1 MAIDDGYV
9 TRGTIRGLLLIERPT
24 FGDERGFFREVER
37 RDTDIDVVLNA
48 QVEHRQWNHSRSM
61 RGVLRGI
68 HAAQWTKCI
77 YVVQGEVQAVIVDL
91 RPDSD
96 HFGQHESFF
105 VGDSRRAMIVVP
117 PGCGNSFLVLS
128 NSVDYIYSVDRE
140 WYPGGEYGIAWDDPD
155 LGIDWKIIGSPLL
168 SEKDARLPRIRELFP
183 EKFR

>member
-1 MAIDDGYV
+1 MANTQSYV
-9 TRGTIRGLLLIERPT
+9 TRCAIPGLILIERPT

-37 RDTDIDVVLNA
+37 RDADVDVALNA
-48 QVEHRQWNHSRSM
+48 RVEHRQWNHSRSM
-61 RGVLRGI
+61 KGVLRGI

-77 YVVQGEVQAVIVDL
+77 YVVQGEAQAVIVDL
-91 RPDSD
+91 RKDSD
-96 HFGQHESFF
+96 HFGKHESFL

-128 NSVDYIYSVDRE
+128 DSVDYIYSVDQE

-155 LGIDWKIIGSPLL
+155 LGIDWKVTGKLIL
-168 SEKDARLPRIRELFP
+168 SNKDASLPRVREVFP